1 MQKKIFDLYQQRA
14 ATAHLTVY
22 IAIRYEDVMYVGMY
36 FTSMYARMSDKL
48 CSGIHRRDARWS
60 IAQGLRIFPL
70 FPSTARPPYAADG
83 RVAPINL
90 SMVVREPQGL
100 GISLNNGRNSRAIHF
115 LAMTDDVH

>member
-48 CSGIHRRDARWS
+48 ECSGIQRGVLRP

-70 FPSTARPPYAADG
+70 FPYAAP
-83 RVAPINL
+83 VTCAAPA
-90 SMVVREPQGL
+90 VT
-100 GISLNNGRNSRAIHF
+100 A
-115 LAMTDDVH
+115 

>member
-48 CSGIHRRDARWS
+48 ECSGIQRGALRRRS

-70 FPSTARPPYAADG
+70 FPSTAPVRGGRPRSADQLIDG
-83 RVAPINL
+83 R
-90 SMVVREPQGL
+90 QGAS
-100 GISLNNGRNSRAIHF
+100 GSRNF
-115 LAMTDDVH
+115 FK